1 MISFLPTRQ
10 GTRVDARRLFIET
23 FRRQVALL
31 ESGRARIR
39 IPETRH
45 AFERHP
51 RMQYHFKP
59 ELFIQTG
66 GETEFFFPDQQFVLG
81 AGEICVMP
89 KGVPHGE
96 RVRST
101 GGKAFENVVV
111 CYYNETVAVHV
122 AHESPPGH
130 PIVDDIHFYTTD
142 LFPEL
147 VEYLNRAGEL
157 RFRDRAACATA
168 IKGLLLAE
176 LSLLLAMV
184 EEQDA
189 ARYSESEKVFRCQW
203 LVRNNLHDPDL
214 SVETLAA
221 ELRCSPGHLSKLFHR
236 ETGERLIE
244 YLTRI
249 RLANAVDAIRHTPL
263 SVKEVATACGFNDP
277 NYFTRVFRKATGR
290 SPVQYRA
297 ELHHTTSQLEREP
310 KAVFFDR
317 EEHDFGLRPEVMAK
331 AQVKITPS

>member
-1 MISFLPTRQ
+1 MLSFLPARP
-10 GTRVDARRLFIET
+10 GAKVDARRLFIET
-23 FRRQVALL
+23 FRRQTALL

-45 AFERHP
+45 LFERHP

-59 ELFIQTG
+59 ELFIQLG
-66 GETEFFFPDQQFVLG
+66 GETEFQFPDQSFVLG
-81 AGEICVMP
+81 PGEICVMP
-89 KGVPHGE
+89 KGVPHSE
-96 RVRST
+96 TVRA
-101 GGKAFENVVV
+101 GAKPFENVVV
-111 CYYNETVAVHV
+111 CFYNETVAVHV
-122 AHESPPGH
+122 AHESPPGR

-176 LSLLLAMV
+176 LSLLLALV

-189 ARYSESEKVFRCQW
+189 TRYTESEKIFRCQW
-203 LVRNNLHDPDL
+203 LMRNNLHDPDL
-214 SVETLAA
+214 SVEALAA

-236 ETGERLIE
+236 ETGERIVE

-249 RLANAVDAIRHTPL
+249 RLANAIDAIRHTPL

-297 ELHHTTSQLEREP
+297 ELHQVASHIEREP
-310 KAVFFDR
+310 KVVYFDR
-317 EEHDFGLRPEVMAK
+317 EEHDFGLRPEVMAR
-331 AQVKITPS
+331 AEVKVTR

>member
-1 MISFLPTRQ
+1 
-10 GTRVDARRLFIET
+10 
-23 FRRQVALL
+23 
-31 ESGRARIR
+31 
-39 IPETRH
+39 
-45 AFERHP
+45 
-51 RMQYHFKP
+51 
-59 ELFIQTG
+59 
-66 GETEFFFPDQQFVLG
+66 
-81 AGEICVMP
+81 VMP
-89 KGVPHGE
+89 RGVPHGE
-96 RVRST
+96 VARSA
-101 GGKAFENVVV
+101 GGKAFENIVV
-111 CYYNETVAVHV
+111 CYYNETVAIHV

-157 RFRDRAACATA
+157 RFRDRTACATA

-176 LSLLLAMV
+176 LSLLLALV

-203 LVRNNLHDPDL
+203 LIRNNLQDPEL

-236 ETGERLIE
+236 ETRERIVE
-244 YLTRI
+244 YITRV
-249 RLANAVDAIRHTPL
+249 RLANAIDAVRHTPL

-297 ELHHTTSQLEREP
+297 ELQHTASRLEREP
-310 KAVFFDR
+310 KAVFYDHV
-317 EEHDFGLRPEVMAK
+317 EHDFGLRPEVMAK

>member
-1 MISFLPTRQ
+1 MLSFLPTRS
-10 GTRVDARRLFIET
+10 GAKIDARRLFVET

-45 AFERHP
+45 IFERHP
-51 RMQYHFKP
+51 QMAYHFKP
-59 ELFIQTG
+59 ELFVQLG
-66 GETEFFFPDQQFVLG
+66 GETEFFFPDQRFVLG
-81 AGEICVMP
+81 PGEICVMP

-96 RVRST
+96 IARAAGS
-101 GGKAFENVVV
+101 KAFENVVV
-111 CYYNETVAVHV
+111 CYYNETVAIHV
-122 AHESPPGH
+122 AHESPPGR
-130 PIVDDIHFYTTD
+130 PMVDDIHFYTTD
-142 LFPEL
+142 LYHEL

-176 LSLLLAMV
+176 LSLLLALV

-203 LVRNNLHDPDL
+203 LIRNNLEDAGL
-214 SVETLAA
+214 GVESLAH
-221 ELRCSPGHLSKLFHR
+221 ELRCSPGHLSKLFLR
-236 ETGERLIE
+236 ETGERIVE
-244 YLTRI
+244 YITRA
-249 RLANAVDAIRHTPL
+249 RLANAIDAVRHTTL
-263 SVKEVATACGFNDP
+263 SVKEIATACGFNDP

-297 ELHHTTSQLEREP
+297 DLHHLASQIEREP
-310 KAVFFDR
+310 KVVYYDR
-317 EEHDFGLRPEVMAK
+317 EEHHFGLRPEVMSK
-331 AQVKITPS
+331 AQVKVTP

>member
-10 GTRVDARRLFIET
+10 GNRIDVRRLFIET
-23 FRRQVALL
+23 FRKQVALL
-31 ESGRARIR
+31 EAGKARIR

-45 AFERHP
+45 VFDRYP
-51 RMQYHFKP
+51 QMQYHFKP
-59 ELFIQTG
+59 ELFIQLG
-66 GETEFFFPDQQFVLG
+66 GETEFVFPDQRFVLG
-81 AGEICVMP
+81 PGEICVMP

-96 RVRST
+96 TVRSV

-111 CYYNETVAVHV
+111 CYYNETVAIHV
-122 AHESPPGH
+122 AHESPPGR
-130 PIVDDIHFYTTD
+130 PIVDDIHFFTTD

-176 LSLLLAMV
+176 FSLLLALV

-189 ARYSESEKVFRCQW
+189 TRYTESEKIFRCQW
-203 LVRNNLHDPDL
+203 LIRNNLQDADL
-214 SVETLAA
+214 SVETIAA

-236 ETGERLIE
+236 ETGERLVE
-244 YLTRI
+244 YITRV
-249 RLANAVDAIRHTPL
+249 RLANAIDAIRHTTL

-277 NYFTRVFRKATGR
+277 NYFTRVFRKVTGR
-290 SPVQYRA
+290 SPVRYRV
-297 ELHHTTSQLEREP
+297 ELHQVASRIEREP
-310 KAVFFDR
+310 KVVYFDR
-317 EEHDFGLRPEVMAK
+317 EEHGFGVRPEVMAR
-331 AQVKITPS
+331 AEVKVTR